1 MQKKPTRCKIQ
12 ERIEDEEK
20 MLDRER
26 CVRGNQGCTGEVVYY
41 RSAKNKQVTLRLPSA
56 LKHARVADLLEH
68 IQVCRP
74 WERLVLRDRVLHLL
88 HQRLD
93 RRRKPL
99 KLLHIACLVD
109 RSGGGECLVQ
119 TASFLE

>member
-1 MQKKPTRCKIQ
+1 
-12 ERIEDEEK
+12 

-26 CVRGNQGCTGEVVYY
+26 CAHGGNQGCTGEVLY
-41 RSAKNKQVTLRLPSA
+41 RSTENKQVTLRLPSA
-56 LKHARVADLLEH
+56 LKHARVADLPEH
-68 IQVCRP
+68 IQVRQP
-74 WERLVLRDRVLHLL
+74 WERLILRNRVLHLL

-99 KLLHIACLVD
+99 QLPHIAHLVD